1 MPSNFMC
8 LVLKLLQIQP
18 DPEIIREY
26 ILQEDSKYLR
36 LLGAFYLRL
45 TGKADQ
51 VLLLLPGSTK
61 KCNKCITVYN
71 MFHLTFEPAHLR
83 LWVCVRIEEESTCL
97 HDTCGPICL
106 CFSGSI

>member
-8 LVLKLLQIQP
+8 LILKLLQIQP
-18 DPEIIREY
+18 DQEVIRAY

-51 VLLLLPGSTK
+51 VQLPIFSHVYSLRLIVFCLVLPCPTCPACSFPFRPTLL
-61 KCNKCITVYN
+61 
-71 MFHLTFEPAHLR
+71 FEPVH
-83 LWVCVRIEEESTCL
+83 STRATQNS
-97 HDTCGPICL
+97 H
-106 CFSGSI
+106 